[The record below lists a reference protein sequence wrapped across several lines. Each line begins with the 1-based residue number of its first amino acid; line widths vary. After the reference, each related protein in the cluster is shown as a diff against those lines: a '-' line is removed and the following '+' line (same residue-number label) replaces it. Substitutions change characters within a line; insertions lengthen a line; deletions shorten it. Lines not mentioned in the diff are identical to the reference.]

1 MKYKHKIKTTLN
13 VSVDV
18 LAVKIEAYLTK
29 KAYKITESSSG
40 YISFTEDEFSDRK
53 KSRSDF
59 RTRIATGKFIFRRS
73 ANNETC
79 LELIY
84 LTSMT
89 TYVVIVMLVCLFGI
103 YTRNIIMPIVFAVF
117 LTLPLLFKIVYQDEH
132 VFKEIMGC

>member
-1 MKYKHKIKTTLN
+1 MQYKHKIKTTLN

-18 LAVKIEAYLTK
+18 LAVKIETYLIK
-29 KAYKITESSSG
+29 KAYKITESGSG

-59 RTRIATGKFIFRRS
+59 RTRIGTGKFIFSRS

-89 TYVVIVMLVCLFGI
+89 TYMVIVMLVCLFGI

-132 VFKEIMGC
+132 VFKEIMEC